1 VTGAAPQPPTLTEA
15 VRVWTF
21 VGLNSFGG
29 PAGQISVM
37 HRELVDDKRW
47 LDEQRFAHAL
57 NFCLLLPGPEA
68 QQLATYTGWLLNGVR
83 GGLLA
88 GSLFVLPGFLVMLV
102 LAAVYARF
110 GDVGWIGALL
120 FGLQAAVVGLVLQ
133 AVVRM
138 ARRTLHT
145 PLLGSLALLSF
156 AALVADVPFPAVVL
170 AAGLLGWLI
179 GRTSPAA
186 LGPSPDADGA
196 ADDAVP
202 PAAARAAR
210 RAAAVCLVLWLTP
223 VVLLVALLGPDNIFA
238 QQAVLF
244 SQTAVVTFGG
254 AYAVLAYVA
263 QQAVQTLEWISADDM
278 AAGLGLAETTP
289 GPLILVLQFVGFLAA
304 YQHPGALPPMLA
316 GVLGA
321 VLAVWVT
328 FLPSFVFIFAGAPVV
343 ERLRHSTAL
352 RHGLSGIGAAVVGVI
367 ANLGLWL
374 AVHVLFDSVDGI
386 VPDPATLR
394 WDAVAVVGLGLVLVL
409 GRAARTP
416 VVLAAC
422 AGAGLVLG
430 LIGLPG

>member
-1 VTGAAPQPPTLTEA
+1 
-15 VRVWTF
+15 
-21 VGLNSFGG
+21 
-29 PAGQISVM
+29 M